1 MHDLLIK
8 NALIYDGTGAKPYI
22 GFVAVTGGKIAAVD
36 AGVPLT
42 ENAVKVVDA
51 KGFSLSPGF
60 IDVHSHSDYVITEDP
75 HRVHILK
82 MGVTTELAGQ
92 CGYSR
97 SPAME
102 GMDAASLAVVQK
114 GPTPLARTTQE
125 ELERLQTLPLGTNQA
140 YFTGHGLLRAGVV
153 GLRSGSLQEAQ
164 IEKMQQELAESM
176 KQGSHGVST
185 GLSYVPG
192 IYSNTHELTA
202 MGKTAGEHGG
212 IYTTHSRSE
221 SMGLFKSVEECI
233 HIAREGKVPVNISHF
248 KCVGKV
254 FWERCEKALAMID
267 EAIAEGLDITLDAYP
282 YTACS
287 TTTLTAIP
295 PQFLDRGVEA
305 FVESL
310 EDPEIVE
317 QIRREIYEVNDPSWD
332 NSMYYVG
339 LENFLIVR
347 AAQTPWAIG
356 KTYAQAAAELGMEP
370 FEGMIHLLKANRGNV
385 FEVRFAMC
393 EENVE
398 MILKH
403 PRCMVGSDSAF
414 IPGNTSSHPR
424 VFGTFPRYLGRY
436 IRERKILSREEGI
449 HRITG
454 MPATVYGLQGKGFL
468 KPGMDADLVLFDYE
482 TIIDQADFLNPFQS
496 NIGIRQVYVDGKLT
510 LEDNVPTGCWAG
522 KYLWKKH
529 EQS

>member
-1 MHDLLIK
+1 MVDLLIH
-8 NALIYDGTGAKPYI
+8 NALIYDGTGAKPFLGY
-22 GFVAVTGGKIAAVD
+22 VAVQEGKIQAVGQGQPAIEAAK
-36 AGVPLT
+36 T
-42 ENAVKVVDA
+42 VDA
-51 KGFSLSPGF
+51 KGLSLSPGF

-75 HRVHILK
+75 HRVHILQ
-82 MGVTTELAGQ
+82 MGVTTELSGQ

-102 GMDAASLAVVQK
+102 GMAPPTLAVVQK
-114 GPTPLARTTQE
+114 GPTPLARTTDQ
-125 ELERLQTLPLGTNQA
+125 ELERVRALPLGTNQA

-153 GLRSGSLQEAQ
+153 GLRSGQLQQAD
-164 IEKMQQELAESM
+164 IEKMQQELARSIE
-176 KQGSHGVST
+176 QGSHGVST

-192 IYSNTHELTA
+192 IYSNTHELTM

-295 PQFLDRGVEA
+295 PQFLDKGVEA

-310 EDPEIVE
+310 DDPQVVE
-317 QIRREIYEVNDPSWD
+317 QIRREIYEINDPSWD

-347 AAQTPWAIG
+347 AAETPWAIG
-356 KTYAQAAAELGMEP
+356 KTYAQAAAQLGMEP
-370 FEGMIHLLKANRGNV
+370 FEGMIHLLKANKGNV

-454 MPATVYGLQGKGFL
+454 MPAKVYGLAGKGL
-468 KPGMDADLVLFDYE
+468 IRPGMDADLVLFDYE
-482 TIIDQADFLNPFQS
+482 TIIDQADYLNPFQL
-496 NIGIRQVYVDGKLT
+496 NKGIHQVYVAGQLT
-510 LEDNVPTGCWAG
+510 LEDNVPTGNWAG
-522 KYLWKKH
+522 KYLLKN
-529 EQS
+529 QRR

>member
-8 NALIYDGTGAKPYI
+8 NALIYDGTGAKPFMGY
-22 GFVAVTGGKIAAVD
+22 VAVNANKIVAVGTGEPGTQTAD
-36 AGVPLT
+36 
-42 ENAVKVVDA
+42 KVVDA
-51 KGFSLSPGF
+51 KGLSLSPGF

-75 HRVHILK
+75 HRVHILQ

-97 SPAME
+97 SPALE

-114 GPTPLARTTQE
+114 GPTPLARTTTE
-125 ELERLQTLPLGTNQA
+125 ELARVRALPLGTNQA

-153 GLRSGSLQEAQ
+153 GLRSGKLQEADIQ
-164 IEKMQQELAESM
+164 KMQQELAKSIS
-176 KQGSHGVST
+176 QGSHGVST

-192 IYSNTHELTA
+192 IYSNTHELT
-202 MGKTAGEHGG
+202 MLGKTAGEHGG

-233 HIAREGKVPVNISHF
+233 HIAKEGKVPVNISHF

-254 FWERCEKALAMID
+254 FWQRCRKALDMID
-267 EAIAEGLDITLDAYP
+267 AAIAEGLDITLDAYP

-310 EDPEIVE
+310 NDPQVVE
-317 QIRREIYEVNDPSWD
+317 QIRHEIYEVNDPSWD

-356 KTYAQAAAELGMEP
+356 KTYAQAAAQLGMEP
-370 FEGMIHLLKANRGNV
+370 FEGMIHLLKANHGNV

-414 IPGNTSSHPR
+414 IPGNTSCHPR

-436 IRERKILSREEGI
+436 IREKKILSREEGI

-454 MPATVYGLQGKGFL
+454 MPAKVYALAGKGL
-468 KPGMDADLVLFDYE
+468 IQPGMDADLVLFDYE
-482 TIIDQADFLNPFQS
+482 TILDQADYLNPFQP
-496 NIGIRQVYVDGKLT
+496 NIGIKQVYVAGQLT
-510 LEDNVPTGCWAG
+510 LEDNEPTGHWAG
-522 KYLWKKH
+522 QYI
-529 EQS
+529 

>member
-8 NALIYDGTGAKPYI
+8 NAWIYDGTGAKPYM
-22 GFVAVTGGKIAAVD
+22 GYVAVSGHKIAAVGTGD
-36 AGVPLT
+36 PGA
-42 ENAVKVVDA
+42 ESAIKVVDA
-51 KGFSLSPGF
+51 KGLSLSPGF

-75 HRVHILK
+75 HRVHILQ

-102 GMDAASLAVVQK
+102 GMDGPTLAVVQK
-114 GPTPLARTTQE
+114 GPTPLARTTNE
-125 ELERLQTLPLGTNQA
+125 ELARVNELPLGTNQA

-153 GLRSGSLQEAQ
+153 GLRSGQLDEADIQ
-164 IEKMQQELAESM
+164 TMQKELARSIE
-176 KQGSHGVST
+176 QGSHGVST

-202 MGKTAGEHGG
+202 LGKTAGEHGG

-254 FWERCEKALAMID
+254 FWERCEKALQMID
-267 EAIAEGLDITLDAYP
+267 DAIAEGLDITLDAYP

-295 PQFLDRGVEA
+295 PQFLDKGVEA
-305 FVESL
+305 FVKSL
-310 EDPEIVE
+310 DDPQVVA
-317 QIRREIYEVNDPSWD
+317 QIRREIYEINDPSWD

-347 AAQTPWAIG
+347 AAETPWAIG

-370 FEGMIHLLKANRGNV
+370 FEGMIHLLKTNRGNV

-436 IRERKILSREEGI
+436 IREKKILSREEGI

-454 MPATVYGLQGKGFL
+454 MPAKVYGLQGKGL
-468 KPGMDADLVLFDYE
+468 LAPGMDADLVLFDYDK
-482 TIIDQADFLNPFQS
+482 ILDQADYLNPFQK
-496 NIGIRQVYVDGKLT
+496 NIGIHQVYVAGQLT
-510 LEDNVPTGCWAG
+510 LEDNVPTGNWAG
-522 KYLWKKH
+522 KYLLKNH
-529 EQS
+529 